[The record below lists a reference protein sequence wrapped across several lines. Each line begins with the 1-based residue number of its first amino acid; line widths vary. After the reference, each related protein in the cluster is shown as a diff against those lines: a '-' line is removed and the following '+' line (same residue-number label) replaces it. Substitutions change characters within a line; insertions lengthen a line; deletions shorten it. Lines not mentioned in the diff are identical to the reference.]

1 MVWKHLFWGGPP
13 PFWPPK
19 EVFCTYA
26 VGKVSLTSGVVILS
40 LYSSRAQL
48 LPLTLSLEC
57 LGKTASI
64 YSAWQTPAAL
74 PRGPSTSY
82 VRTKLRQDLWGA
94 GSREAALCD
103 PHLQSWACS
112 HVVRVVP
119 RKTRKTRYK
128 AEDEHPFAH
137 SYHLET
143 TGEKKTPCAC
153 SKFFLAQ
160 LSVSRG
166 IKCRQ

>member
-1 MVWKHLFWGGPP
+1 MIPP
-13 PFWPPK
+13 PFLITK
-19 EVFCTYA
+19 EPSWVC
-26 VGKVSLTSGVVILS
+26 VVREISLTSGVIDVVLLS
-40 LYSSRAQL
+40 LYSSRLQL